1 MSNKFEYQTSTA
13 CSDGC
18 GGACVEV
25 ATNVPG
31 VVSLR
36 DTQGQTVTY
45 TAQEWRDFVTGVQR
59 GEFELTA

>member
-1 MSNKFEYQTSTA
+1 MSTQFEYRSSTA

-45 TAQEWRDFVTGVQR
+45 TGQEWDDFLSGAKR
-59 GEFELTA
+59 GEFDVA